1 MTDQLIRAFLAH
13 GVIGLVA
20 ALFIYLYIRELTEHQ
35 KTRDAATKKL
45 EAVGKEHAAEIKT
58 LHSELAAEKTTLL
71 LQSAAQERTFFEQM
85 NDLREAHAMR
95 ERASLQTIEF
105 FAKAEVEAVEELGR
119 IAQALRKAYERLR
132 R

>member
-1 MTDQLIRAFLAH
+1 MSDQIIRAFLAH
-13 GVIGLVA
+13 GVVGLVA
-20 ALFIYLYIRELTEHQ
+20 ALFIWLYIREIGEHQ
-35 KTRDAATKKL
+35 KTREKHSAELKAAY
-45 EAVGKEHAAEIKT
+45 AAA
-58 LHSELAAEKTTLL
+58 AAEKTAVLT
-71 LQSAAQERTFFEQM
+71 QAAAQERAFFEQM

-95 ERASLQTIEF
+95 ERASLQTIEY

>member
-1 MTDQLIRAFLAH
+1 MPPQIAQALLSHGLA
-13 GVIGLVA
+13 GAVA
-20 ALFIYLYIRELTEHQ
+20 LLFIWLYIREIGEHQ
-35 KTRDAATKKL
+35 KTRDKASKDAQTVAAEHSAELKALYAAT
-45 EAVGKEHAAEIKT
+45 
-58 LHSELAAEKTTLL
+58 AAEKTTMLT
-71 LQSAAQERTFFEQM
+71 QAAAQERTFFEQM

>member
-1 MTDQLIRAFLAH
+1 MSDQIIRLLLQH
-13 GVIGLVA
+13 GVVGIMA
-20 ALFIYLYIRELTEHQ
+20 ALFIWLYIREIGEHQ
-35 KTRDAATKKL
+35 KTRDKAAKDASTK
-45 EAVGKEHAAEIKT
+45 EAEHSAEMKSLYAAMAT
-58 LHSELAAEKTTLL
+58 EKTTMLT
-71 LQSAAQERTFFEQM
+71 QAAAQERAFFEQM